1 MKVEQLH
8 GPNTKPFQVSDLERL
23 IQEDSADIF
32 GPFGFQKGGKVIVT
46 RAPARLDIMGGVAD
60 YCGANVFEM
69 TLERTAL
76 AACQAREDKLLR
88 AVTLGVG
95 NQYLYQPIKPDLYQ
109 QSDTSNTV
117 SLGDKQVKQGVQLSL
132 DDFYADGKLKTYAQ
146 VRGLF
151 NKDVQT
157 AWSSY
162 ILGGFYALLKE
173 QKIGRFPHG
182 AAIVIK
188 SDIPM
193 GAGIAS
199 SAAIEVAA
207 LMAINQ
213 LYELNLSG
221 RDIAHIAQIVENRI
235 VGAPCGIMDQVT
247 TVSGKRGKVLSIRCQ
262 PPPQSSAAE
271 ASTPQVGFA
280 LAAEAPYEILE
291 QVSKPFYVSFVGV
304 DTKARR
310 STTSTAYIDARTAAF
325 MGLTILQKALKLET
339 NYLCN
344 LAVQEFHEQCEP
356 LLPEQM
362 RGDEFLEQYGATVD
376 TVTQVEPEKVYPVRS
391 RVQHP
396 VYENAR
402 VKRFIAA
409 LKNARKLG
417 TSGEPEHIRAY
428 LRKAGALM
436 YESNASY
443 RDLAGLGSPEV
454 DGLVDIAQKIGEP
467 GGIYGA
473 KITGGGG
480 GGTVALLCYGLMT
493 KTLTQL
499 LAAYKLA
506 WGLEADIFRGSTD
519 GAAEFGHYVWEL
531 SESEPIEH
539 F

>member
-95 NQYLYQPIKPDLYQ
+95 NQYLYQPTKPDFYQ
-109 QSDTSNTV
+109 QRDTGNTV

-151 NKDVQT
+151 NKDAQT
-157 AWSSY
+157 AWSGY
-162 ILGGFYALLKE
+162 ILGGFYVLLKE

-213 LYELNLSG
+213 LYELNLSE
-221 RDIAHIAQIVENRI
+221 RDIARIAQIVENRI

-247 TVSGKRGKVLSIRCQ
+247 TVSGKRGKMLSIRCQ
-262 PPPQSSAAE
+262 PMQAPRERGKLLQSPQSSA
-271 ASTPQVGFA
+271 
-280 LAAEAPYEILE
+280 AAEAPYEILG

-356 LLPEQM
+356 LLPERM

-409 LKNARKLG
+409 LENAHK
-417 TSGEPEHIRAY
+417 EPEHIRAY

-531 SESEPIEH
+531 SESE
-539 F
+539 FSVVRNAFG

>member
-76 AACQAREDKLLR
+76 AACQAREDRCLR

-95 NQYLYQPIKPDLYQ
+95 NQYLYQPTKPEN
-109 QSDTSNTV
+109 DTGNTV

-151 NKDVQT
+151 NKDAQA

-173 QKIGRFPHG
+173 QKIRRFPHG

-213 LYELNLSG
+213 LYELNLSE
-221 RDIAHIAQIVENRI
+221 RDIAQIAQIVENRI

-247 TVSGKRGKVLSIRCQ
+247 TLSGKRGKVLSIRCQ
-262 PPPQSSAAE
+262 PPPQSSAA
-271 ASTPQVGFA
+271 
-280 LAAEAPYEILE
+280 AEAPYEILA

-304 DTKARR
+304 DTKTSR
-310 STTSTAYIDARTAAF
+310 STTSTAYIDSRTAAF

-344 LAVQEFHEQCEP
+344 LSVQEFHEQCEP

-376 TVTQVEPEKVYPVRS
+376 TVTQVEPEKVYPVKS

-409 LKNARKLG
+409 LKNADK
-417 TSGEPEHIRAY
+417 EPEHIRAY

-480 GGTVALLCYGLMT
+480 GGTVALLCYGLVT

-531 SESEPIEH
+531 RESAPIEH

>member
-8 GPNTKPFQVSDLERL
+8 GPSIKPFQIADLERL

-32 GPFGFQKGGKVIVT
+32 GPFGLQKGGKVIVT

-69 TLERTAL
+69 TLERIAI
-76 AACQAREDKLLR
+76 AACQAREDRHLR

-95 NQYLYQPIKPDLYQ
+95 SQYLYQPTKPEN
-109 QSDTSNTV
+109 DTTNTV
-117 SLGDKQVKQGVQLSL
+117 LLGDKRVKQGVQLSL
-132 DDFYADGKLKTYAQ
+132 DDFYAGGELKTYAQ
-146 VRGLF
+146 VRELF
-151 NKDVQT
+151 NKDAQI
-157 AWSSY
+157 AWSGY

-173 QKIGRFPHG
+173 GKVKRFPHG
-182 AAIVIK
+182 AAIVLK
-188 SDIPM
+188 STIPM

-207 LMAINQ
+207 LMAIDK
-213 LYELNLSG
+213 LYELKLSE
-221 RDIAHIAQIVENRI
+221 RDIAQVAQIVENRI
-235 VGAPCGIMDQVT
+235 VGAPCGIMDGVT
-247 TVSGKRGKVLSIRCQ
+247 SVSGRMGKILSIRCQ
-262 PPPQSSAAE
+262 PPVSSP
-271 ASTPQVGFA
+271 SG
-280 LAAEAPYEILE
+280 APYEILE
-291 QVSKPFYVSFVGV
+291 GVSKPFHVKFVGV
-304 DTKARR
+304 NTKAPR

-325 MGLTILQKALKLET
+325 MGLTLLQKALKLET

-344 LAVQEFHEQCEP
+344 LSVQEFHEQCEP

-362 RGDEFLEQYGATVD
+362 RGEEFLEKYGASVD
-376 TVTQVEPEKVYPVRS
+376 TVTQVDAEKAYPIRS

-396 VYENAR
+396 IYENHR

-409 LKNARKLG
+409 LKNADKH
-417 TSGEPEHIRAY
+417 PERIRAY
-428 LRKAGALM
+428 LREAGALM

-454 DGLVDIAQKIGEP
+454 DGLVSIAQKIGEE

-480 GGTVALLCYGLMT
+480 GGTVALLCYGMMT
-493 KTLTQL
+493 KSLTQL
-499 LAAYKLA
+499 HAAYKLA
-506 WGLEADIFRGSTD
+506 WGLDAEIFHGSPD
-519 GAAEFGHYVWEL
+519 GAAKFGHYVWEL
-531 SESEPIEH
+531 KESTPVEH

>member
-8 GPNTKPFQVSDLERL
+8 GPSIKPFQIADLERL

-69 TLERTAL
+69 TLERIAI
-76 AACQAREDKLLR
+76 AACQAREDRHLR

-95 NQYLYQPIKPDLYQ
+95 NQYLYQPTKPEH
-109 QSDTSNTV
+109 DTSNTV
-117 SLGDKQVKQGVQLSL
+117 LLGDKRVQQGVELSL
-132 DDFYADGKLKTYAQ
+132 DDFYADGELKTYAQ
-146 VRGLF
+146 VRELF
-151 NKDVQT
+151 NKDAQT
-157 AWSSY
+157 AWSGY
-162 ILGGFYALLKE
+162 ILGGFYVLLKE
-173 QKIGRFPHG
+173 GKLERFPHG
-182 AAIVIK
+182 AAIVLK
-188 SDIPM
+188 STIPI

-199 SAAIEVAA
+199 SAAIEVAT
-207 LMAINQ
+207 LMAIDK
-213 LYELNLSG
+213 LYGLKLSE
-221 RDIAHIAQIVENRI
+221 RDIAQVAQIVENRI
-235 VGAPCGIMDQVT
+235 VGAPCGIMDGVT
-247 TVSGKRGKVLSIRCQ
+247 SVSGKMGKILSIRCQ
-262 PPPQSSAAE
+262 PPTSLTSE
-271 ASTPQVGFA
+271 V
-280 LAAEAPYEILE
+280 PYEILE
-291 QVSKPFYVSFVGV
+291 GVSKPFYVKFVGV
-304 DTKARR
+304 NTKAPR

-339 NYLCN
+339 NYLCD
-344 LAVQEFHEQCEP
+344 LSVQEFHERCEP

-362 RGDEFLEQYGATVD
+362 RGEEFLEKYGATVD
-376 TVTQVEPEKVYPVRS
+376 TVTEVAAERVYPIRC

-396 VYENAR
+396 IYENHR

-409 LKNARKLG
+409 LKNAHKH
-417 TSGEPEHIRAY
+417 PERIRAY
-428 LRKAGALM
+428 LREAGALM

-454 DGLVDIAQKIGEP
+454 DGLVRIAQKIGEE

-480 GGTVALLCYGLMT
+480 GGTVALLCYGMVT
-493 KTLTQL
+493 KSLTQL
-499 LAAYKLA
+499 HAAYKLA
-506 WGLEADIFRGSTD
+506 WGLDAEIFHGSPD

-531 SESEPIEH
+531 KESAPIEH

>member
-8 GPNTKPFQVSDLERL
+8 GPSIKPFQIADLERL

-69 TLERTAL
+69 TLERIAI
-76 AACQAREDKLLR
+76 AACQAREDRHLR

-95 NQYLYQPIKPDLYQ
+95 NQYLYQPTKPEN
-109 QSDTSNTV
+109 DTSNTV
-117 SLGDKQVKQGVQLSL
+117 LLGDKRVQQGVELSL
-132 DDFYADGKLKTYAQ
+132 DDFYADGELKTYAQ
-146 VRGLF
+146 VRELF
-151 NKDVQT
+151 NKDAQT
-157 AWSSY
+157 AWSGY
-162 ILGGFYALLKE
+162 ILGGFYVLLKE
-173 QKIGRFPHG
+173 GKLERFPHG
-182 AAIVIK
+182 AALVLK
-188 SDIPM
+188 STIPI

-207 LMAINQ
+207 LMAIDK
-213 LYELNLSG
+213 LYGLKLSE
-221 RDIAHIAQIVENRI
+221 RDIAQVAQIVENRI
-235 VGAPCGIMDQVT
+235 VGAPCGIMDGVT
-247 TVSGKRGKVLSIRCQ
+247 SVSGKMGKILSIRCQ
-262 PPPQSSAAE
+262 PPTSLTSE
-271 ASTPQVGFA
+271 V
-280 LAAEAPYEILE
+280 PYEILE
-291 QVSKPFYVSFVGV
+291 GVSKPFYVKFVGV
-304 DTKARR
+304 NTKAPR
-310 STTSTAYIDARTAAF
+310 STTSTAYIEARTAAF

-339 NYLCN
+339 NYLCDFS
-344 LAVQEFHEQCEP
+344 VQEFHERCEP

-362 RGDEFLEQYGATVD
+362 RGEEFLEKYGATVD
-376 TVTQVEPEKVYPVRS
+376 TVTEVAAEKVYPIRC

-396 VYENAR
+396 IYEHHR

-409 LKNARKLG
+409 LKNADKH
-417 TSGEPEHIRAY
+417 PERIRAY
-428 LRKAGALM
+428 LREAGALM

-454 DGLVDIAQKIGEP
+454 DGLVRIAQKIGEE

-480 GGTVALLCYGLMT
+480 GGTVALLCYGMVT
-493 KTLTQL
+493 KSLTQL
-499 LAAYKLA
+499 HAAYKLA
-506 WGLEADIFRGSTD
+506 WGLDAEIFHGSPD

-531 SESEPIEH
+531 KESAPIEH

>member
-8 GPNTKPFQVSDLERL
+8 GPSIKPFQIADLERL

-69 TLERTAL
+69 TLERIAI
-76 AACQAREDKLLR
+76 AACQAREDRHLR

-95 NQYLYQPIKPDLYQ
+95 NQYLYQPTKPEN
-109 QSDTSNTV
+109 DTSNTV
-117 SLGDKQVKQGVQLSL
+117 LLGDKRVQQGVELSL
-132 DDFYADGKLKTYAQ
+132 DDFYTDGELKTYAQ
-146 VRGLF
+146 VRELF
-151 NKDVQT
+151 NKDAQT
-157 AWSSY
+157 AWSGY
-162 ILGGFYALLKE
+162 ILGGFYVLLKE
-173 QKIGRFPHG
+173 GKLERFPHG
-182 AAIVIK
+182 AALVLK
-188 SDIPM
+188 STIPI

-207 LMAINQ
+207 LMAIDK
-213 LYELNLSG
+213 LYGLKLSE
-221 RDIAHIAQIVENRI
+221 RDIAQVAQIVENRI
-235 VGAPCGIMDQVT
+235 VGAPCGIMDGVT
-247 TVSGKRGKVLSIRCQ
+247 SVSGKMGKILSIRCQ
-262 PPPQSSAAE
+262 PPTSLTSE
-271 ASTPQVGFA
+271 V
-280 LAAEAPYEILE
+280 PYEILE
-291 QVSKPFYVSFVGV
+291 GVSKPFYVKFVGV
-304 DTKARR
+304 NTKAPR

-325 MGLTILQKALKLET
+325 MGLTILQKSLKLET

-344 LAVQEFHEQCEP
+344 FSVQEFHERCEP

-362 RGDEFLEQYGATVD
+362 RGEEFLEKYGATVD
-376 TVTQVEPEKVYPVRS
+376 TVTEVAAEKVYPIRC

-396 VYENAR
+396 IYEHHR

-409 LKNARKLG
+409 LKNADKH
-417 TSGEPEHIRAY
+417 PERIRAY
-428 LRKAGALM
+428 LREAGALM

-454 DGLVDIAQKIGEP
+454 DGLVRIAQKIGEE

-480 GGTVALLCYGLMT
+480 GGTVALLCYGMVT
-493 KTLTQL
+493 KSLTQL
-499 LAAYKLA
+499 HAAYKLA
-506 WGLEADIFRGSTD
+506 WGLDAEIFHGSPD

-531 SESEPIEH
+531 KESAPIEH